1 MKLVTYQALIANP
14 ASVALIRAA
23 QRDIERAGGRVHIAP
38 PTKVGMVL
46 IILEL
51 PEHLMPDQ
59 LFPGVPFYP
68 L

>member
-14 ASVALIRAA
+14 ASVAQIRAA

-51 PEHLMPDQ
+51 PEHLTPDQ